1 MKDLNWQIVERVK
14 DVLGRGKSTDETQR
28 ADPDGTQKAE
38 SDGTKVPE
46 SDGGTSAALY
56 KCPECETTY
65 ISEEMESC
73 PECGGAV
80 DQRPSAAE
88 LGIGSN
94 TR

>member
-1 MKDLNWQIVERVK
+1 MMSRKNVDWQIVERVK
-14 DVLGRGKSTDETQR
+14 SAFGRGKATDDTQDAESATTQATESTD
-28 ADPDGTQKAE
+28 DD
-38 SDGTKVPE
+38 
-46 SDGGTSAALY
+46 TSATLY

-88 LGIGSN
+88 LGMGSD